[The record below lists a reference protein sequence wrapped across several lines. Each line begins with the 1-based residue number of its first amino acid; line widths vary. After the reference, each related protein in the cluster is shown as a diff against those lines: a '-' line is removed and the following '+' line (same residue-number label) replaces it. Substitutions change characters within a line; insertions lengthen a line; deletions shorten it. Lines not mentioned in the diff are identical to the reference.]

1 MNKLLAYFL
10 CIAIGIASCTS
21 QPKAD
26 KAPSDLIPRDSFIV
40 ILTEVRLLEGA
51 YSTSYERVDTSEF
64 TIASYFQRL
73 FREHNITRE
82 QYLNSY
88 NYYSKNLD
96 DLPAIESE
104 VAKRLEEVQL
114 PADTLRNAKNP
125 NP

>member
-1 MNKLLAYFL
+1 MNKLLAYCLFA
-10 CIAIGIASCTS
+10 AIGIASCTS
-21 QPKAD
+21 KPKAGA
-26 KAPSDLIPRDSFIV
+26 APSDLIPRDSFVV

-64 TIASYFQRL
+64 TIASYYQRL

-88 NYYSKNLD
+88 DYYSKNLD

-104 VAKRLEEVQL
+104 VAKRLEEMQL
-114 PADTLRNAKNP
+114 PADTLRDVKSANP
-125 NP
+125 